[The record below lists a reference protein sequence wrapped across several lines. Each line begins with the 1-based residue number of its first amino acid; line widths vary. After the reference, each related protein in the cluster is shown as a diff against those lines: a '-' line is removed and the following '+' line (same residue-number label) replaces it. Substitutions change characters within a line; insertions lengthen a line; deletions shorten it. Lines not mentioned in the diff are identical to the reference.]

1 LEIVIDHRQR
11 RVKSMEHITSA
22 PAAQARNPSK
32 TLSTDRGPH
41 RPVAIR
47 SDEMQFRGEEWF
59 MTKLIEQAVAA
70 VSRLPQETQD
80 DLARLLLALAEGAT
94 SPLTRDEAAAIAEA
108 EAEIARG
115 ERVPPETVAAF
126 WRAQG
131 L

>member
-1 LEIVIDHRQR
+1 
-11 RVKSMEHITSA
+11 
-22 PAAQARNPSK
+22 
-32 TLSTDRGPH
+32 
-41 RPVAIR
+41 
-47 SDEMQFRGEEWF
+47 

-94 SPLTRDEAAAIAEA
+94 SPLTRDEGAAIAEA